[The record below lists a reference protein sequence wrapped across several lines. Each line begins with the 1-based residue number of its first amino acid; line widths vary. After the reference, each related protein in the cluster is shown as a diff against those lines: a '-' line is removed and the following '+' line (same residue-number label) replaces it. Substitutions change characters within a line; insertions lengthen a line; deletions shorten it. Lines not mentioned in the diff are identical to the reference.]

1 MTPRGIMEGWKQPL
15 HRHSMFRSMLAFLV
29 GCSAVGPQYASAQE
43 SKALTPRSGFVTSPE
58 GIKIHYIEAGR
69 IQKVANSPALLFV
82 PGWTM
87 PADIWEHQI
96 AYFSKA
102 TRVVAMEPR
111 SYGLSGQT
119 TEGNYPEA
127 HARDIKAVLDRLK
140 LRPVVLVGWS
150 LGVDDVVAYIDQFGT
165 DGVTAVVLV
174 DEVLVFQR
182 DSDFMKSYFDFTW
195 NLQTDRPAAT
205 AKFVRE
211 MYRKPQ
217 TDQYLQRITSEAMH
231 TPTNTAI
238 ALLDAWVVH
247 DRAPTL
253 AKLDKPTL
261 IVASS
266 YGGDW
271 ALKSQKDTQLRIPGS
286 RLEFFED
293 ASHALFVD
301 DADRFNTVLDG
312 FLRRSKQ

>member
-1 MTPRGIMEGWKQPL
+1 MGLGGRGLSCGRCAASLRLTGFAGHRRFAPDASNPAVPTQAASQMTRRSRFQSEQCIDPARGIMQGWKQPP
-15 HRHSMFRSMLAFLV
+15 HRHCVFRSMLAFLV
-29 GCSAVGPQYASAQE
+29 GCSALGPPYASAQE
-43 SKALTPRSGFVTSPE
+43 KALTPRSGFVTSPE
-58 GIKIHYIEAGR
+58 RIKIHYIEAGH
-69 IQKVANSPALLFV
+69 IQRAANSPSILFV

-111 SYGLSGQT
+111 SYGLSSQT

-127 HARDIKAVLDRLK
+127 HARDIKAVLDRLR

-165 DGVTAVVLV
+165 DGVTAVVLI

-205 AKFVRE
+205 A
-211 MYRKPQ
+211 
-217 TDQYLQRITSEAMH
+217 
-231 TPTNTAI
+231 
-238 ALLDAWVVH
+238 
-247 DRAPTL
+247 
-253 AKLDKPTL
+253 
-261 IVASS
+261 
-266 YGGDW
+266 
-271 ALKSQKDTQLRIPGS
+271 
-286 RLEFFED
+286 
-293 ASHALFVD
+293 
-301 DADRFNTVLDG
+301 
-312 FLRRSKQ
+312 